1 MHMARMVAA
10 MKPATS
16 ISKVCRVLGEFRQ
29 KPSLG
34 VTDLARRTNL
44 LPSDVHRIL
53 TSLKL
58 CGFVEQN
65 PHTKTYRLGVGLMK
79 LGLAA
84 FQRNELR
91 DAARPLLARLSEEV
105 DATAHLAIFDPQ
117 EFDIF
122 LADQVDSKAEV
133 PFKANFGATAAAH
146 CTALGKAIMANI
158 DHDQALR
165 YLEQKGTP
173 RTAPNTITQLTV
185 LEEELRR
192 THTQGYSLDLEE
204 SAGGACCVGAAVRD
218 WTGTAIGA
226 ISISMPSQRFYR
238 AQPTAFVSAVR
249 AAATEIS
256 HLVGYQ
262 HSVRT

>member
-1 MHMARMVAA
+1 
-10 MKPATS
+10 MKPATT

-29 KPSLG
+29 RPSLG
-34 VTDLARRTNL
+34 VTDLARRTGL

-53 TSLKL
+53 ASLKF

-65 PHTKTYRLGVGLMK
+65 PQTKTYRLGVGLMK

-91 DAARPLLARLSEEV
+91 EAARPLLLRLSDEV
-105 DATAHLAIFDPQ
+105 EATAHLAIFDPQ

-122 LADQVDSKAEV
+122 LADQFDTSAEI

-158 DHDQALR
+158 DHDVALR

-173 RTAPNTITQLTV
+173 RTAPNTITQLV
-185 LEEELRR
+185 LLEAELRQTR
-192 THTQGYSLDLEE
+192 GQGYSLDREE
-204 SAGGACCVGAAVRD
+204 SAGGACCVGAAIRD
-218 WTGTAIGA
+218 WTGETVGA
-226 ISISMPSQRFYR
+226 ISVSMPAQRYYR
-238 AQPTAFVSAVR
+238 VQTASLATAVR
-249 AAATEIS
+249 STAAELSQLVGFTALAAAT
-256 HLVGYQ
+256 
-262 HSVRT
+262 RT

>member
-1 MHMARMVAA
+1 
-10 MKPATS
+10 MKPATT

-29 KPSLG
+29 RPSLG
-34 VTDLARRTNL
+34 VTDLARRTGL

-53 TSLKL
+53 ASLKF

-65 PHTKTYRLGVGLMK
+65 PQTKTYRLGVGLMK

-91 DAARPLLARLSEEV
+91 EAARPLLLRLSGEV
-105 DATAHLAIFDPQ
+105 EATAHLAIFDPQ

-122 LADQVDSKAEV
+122 LVDQFDTSAEI

-158 DHDQALR
+158 DHDVALR

-173 RTAPNTITQLTV
+173 RTAPNTITQLV
-185 LEEELRR
+185 LLEAELRQ
-192 THTQGYSLDLEE
+192 TQSQGYSLDREE
-204 SAGGACCVGAAVRD
+204 SAGGACCVGAAIRD
-218 WTGTAIGA
+218 WTGETVGA
-226 ISISMPSQRFYR
+226 ISVSMPAQRYYR
-238 AQPTAFVSAVR
+238 VQTASLASAVR
-249 AAATEIS
+249 STAAELS
-256 HLVGYQ
+256 QLVGY
-262 HSVRT
+262 SALAAAART

>member
-1 MHMARMVAA
+1 
-10 MKPATS
+10 MKPATT

-29 KPSLG
+29 RPSLG
-34 VTDLARRTNL
+34 VTDLARRTGL

-53 TSLKL
+53 TSLKY

-65 PHTKTYRLGVGLMK
+65 PQTKTYRLGVAMMR

-91 DAARPLLARLSEEV
+91 EAARPLLFRLSDEV
-105 DATAHLAIFDPQ
+105 EATAHLAIFDPQ

-122 LADQVDSKAEV
+122 LADQFDTSAEI

-158 DHDQALR
+158 DHDLALR
-165 YLEQKGTP
+165 YLEKKGTP
-173 RTAPNTITQLTV
+173 RSAPNTMTQLA
-185 LEEELRR
+185 LIEEELRKTQR
-192 THTQGYSLDLEE
+192 QGYSLDLEE

-218 WTGTAIGA
+218 WTGETVAA
-226 ISISMPSQRFYR
+226 ISVSMPSQKYYR
-238 AQPTAFVSAVR
+238 TQPAALASAVR
-249 AAATEIS
+249 ATAVELS
-256 HLVGYQ
+256 HLVGYLPVAA
-262 HSVRT
+262 SART

>member
-1 MHMARMVAA
+1 
-10 MKPATS
+10 MKPATT

-29 KPSLG
+29 RPSLG
-34 VTDLARRTNL
+34 VTDLARRTGL

-53 TSLKL
+53 ASLKH

-65 PHTKTYRLGVGLMK
+65 PQTKTYRLGVSMMK

-91 DAARPLLARLSEEV
+91 EAARPLLLRLSEEV
-105 DATAHLAIFDPQ
+105 EATAHLAIFDPQ

-122 LADQVDSKAEV
+122 LADQFDTSAEI

-158 DHDQALR
+158 DHELALR

-173 RTAPNTITQLTV
+173 RSAPNTMTQLA
-185 LEEELRR
+185 LIEAELRK
-192 THTQGYSLDLEE
+192 TQKARLQSGPGGERGRGVLRGR
-204 SAGGACCVGAAVRD
+204 GGAGLDGRNSGGHQRLDAV
-218 WTGTAIGA
+218 AKIL
-226 ISISMPSQRFYR
+226 P
-238 AQPTAFVSAVR
+238 
-249 AAATEIS
+249 AAAGRPGI
-256 HLVGYQ
+256 GGAGDGD
-262 HSVRT
+262 

>member
-1 MHMARMVAA
+1 

-16 ISKVCRVLGEFRQ
+16 INKVCRVLSEFRH

-34 VTDLARRTNL
+34 VTDLARRTGL

-53 TSLKL
+53 ASLRV

-65 PHTKTYRLGVGLMK
+65 PQTKTYRLGVGVMK

-91 DAARPLLARLSEEV
+91 EAARPLLLRLSEEV
-105 DATAHLAIFDPQ
+105 EASAHLAIFDPQ

-122 LADQVDSKAEV
+122 LADQFDASAEI

-158 DHDQALR
+158 DPVTALR
-165 YLEQKGTP
+165 FLERKGTP
-173 RTAPNTITQLTV
+173 RTAPNTITRLDA
-185 LEEELRR
+185 LEAELQR
-192 THTQGYSLDLEE
+192 TQALGYSLDLEE
-204 SAGGACCVGAAVRD
+204 SAPGACCVGAPVRD
-218 WTGTAIGA
+218 WTGATIGA
-226 ISISMPSQRFYR
+226 ISVSMPSQQFYR
-238 AQPTAFVSAVR
+238 AKPILFAGPVR
-249 AAATEIS
+249 ATAMELS
-256 HLVGYQ
+256 HAVGYQ
-262 HSVRT
+262 VSGT

>member
-1 MHMARMVAA
+1 
-10 MKPATS
+10 MKPATT

-29 KPSLG
+29 RPCLG
-34 VTDLARRTNL
+34 VTDLARRTGL

-53 TSLKL
+53 SSLKH

-65 PHTKTYRLGVGLMK
+65 PQTKTYRLGVGLMK
-79 LGLAA
+79 IGLAA

-91 DAARPLLARLSEEV
+91 EAARPLLVRLSEEV
-105 DATAHLAIFDPQ
+105 EATAHLAIFDPQ

-122 LADQVDSKAEV
+122 LADQFDSTAEV

-158 DHDQALR
+158 DHEMALR

-173 RTAPNTITQLTV
+173 RSAPNTITQLAV
-185 LEEELRR
+185 LETELRK
-192 THTQGYSLDLEE
+192 THSQGFSLDLEE

-218 WTGTAIGA
+218 WTGATIGA
-226 ISISMPSQRFYR
+226 ISISMPSQRYYR
-238 AQPTAFVSAVR
+238 TPSASLATAVR
-249 AAATEIS
+249 ATATELS
-256 HLVGYQ
+256 HLVGFQ
-262 HSVRT
+262 SLAASART

>member
-1 MHMARMVAA
+1 
-10 MKPATS
+10 MKPATT

-29 KPSLG
+29 RPSLG
-34 VTDLARRTNL
+34 VTDLARRTGL

-53 TSLKL
+53 ASLKH

-65 PHTKTYRLGVGLMK
+65 PQTKTYRLGVSMMK

-91 DAARPLLARLSEEV
+91 EAARPLLLRLSEEV
-105 DATAHLAIFDPQ
+105 EATAHLAIFDPQ

-122 LADQVDSKAEV
+122 LADQFDTSAEI

-158 DHDQALR
+158 DHELALR

-173 RTAPNTITQLTV
+173 RSAPNTMTQLV
-185 LEEELRR
+185 LIEAELRK
-192 THTQGYSLDLEE
+192 TQKQGYSLDLEE

-218 WTGTAIGA
+218 WTGETVAA
-226 ISISMPSQRFYR
+226 ISVSMPSQKFYR
-238 AQPTAFVSAVR
+238 QQPAVLASVVR
-249 AAATEIS
+249 ATAIELS
-256 HLVGYQ
+256 QLVGYQ
-262 HSVRT
+262 PLALAART

>member
-1 MHMARMVAA
+1 
-10 MKPATS
+10 MKPATT

-29 KPSLG
+29 RPSLG
-34 VTDLARRTNL
+34 VTDLARRTGL

-53 TSLKL
+53 SSLRH

-65 PHTKTYRLGVGLMK
+65 PQTKTYRLGVGMMK

-91 DAARPLLARLSEEV
+91 EAARPLLLRLSEEV
-105 DATAHLAIFDPQ
+105 EATAHLAIFDPQ

-122 LADQVDSKAEV
+122 LADQFDTSAEI

-158 DHDQALR
+158 DHGMALR

-173 RTAPNTITQLTV
+173 RSAPNTMTQLV
-185 LEEELRR
+185 LIEEELRK
-192 THTQGYSLDLEE
+192 TQLQGYSLDQEE

-218 WTGTAIGA
+218 WTGETVAA
-226 ISISMPSQRFYR
+226 ISVSMPSQKFYR
-238 AQPTAFVSAVR
+238 QQQAMLASAVR
-249 AAATEIS
+249 ATAIELS
-256 HLVGYQ
+256 LLVGYQ
-262 HSVRT
+262 PLPIAART

>member
-1 MHMARMVAA
+1 
-10 MKPATS
+10 MKPATT

-29 KPSLG
+29 RPSLG
-34 VTDLARRTNL
+34 VTDLARRTGL

-53 TSLKL
+53 SSLRH

-65 PHTKTYRLGVGLMK
+65 PQTKTYRLGVGMMK

-91 DAARPLLARLSEEV
+91 EAARPLLLRLSEEV
-105 DATAHLAIFDPQ
+105 EATAHLAIFDPQ

-122 LADQVDSKAEV
+122 LADQFDTSAEI

-158 DHDQALR
+158 DHGMALR

-173 RTAPNTITQLTV
+173 RSAPNTMTQLV
-185 LEEELRR
+185 LIEEELRK
-192 THTQGYSLDLEE
+192 TQLQGYSLDQEE

-218 WTGTAIGA
+218 WTGETVAA
-226 ISISMPSQRFYR
+226 ISVSMPSQKFYR
-238 AQPTAFVSAVR
+238 QQQAMLASAVR
-249 AAATEIS
+249 ATAFELS
-256 HLVGYQ
+256 QLVGYQ
-262 HSVRT
+262 PLPIAART

>member
-1 MHMARMVAA
+1 
-10 MKPATS
+10 MKPATT

-29 KPSLG
+29 RPSLG
-34 VTDLARRTNL
+34 VTDLARRTGL

-53 TSLKL
+53 SSLKH

-65 PHTKTYRLGVGLMK
+65 PQTKTYRLGVGLMK
-79 LGLAA
+79 IGLAA

-91 DAARPLLARLSEEV
+91 EAARPLLARLSEEV
-105 DATAHLAIFDPQ
+105 EATSHLAIFDPQ

-122 LADQVDSKAEV
+122 LADQFDSTAEV

-158 DHDQALR
+158 DHETALR

-173 RTAPNTITQLTV
+173 RTAPNTITQLAV
-185 LEEELRR
+185 LEAELRK
-192 THTQGYSLDLEE
+192 TYIQGYSLDLEE

-218 WTGTAIGA
+218 WTGATIGA
-226 ISISMPSQRFYR
+226 ISVSMPSQRFYR
-238 AQPTAFVSAVR
+238 AQPSNLAFAVKN
-249 AAATEIS
+249 AAIELS
-256 HLVGYQ
+256 QLVGYQ
-262 HSVRT
+262 PLPASIRT

>member
-1 MHMARMVAA
+1 
-10 MKPATS
+10 MKPATT

-34 VTDLARRTNL
+34 VTDLARRTGL

-53 TSLKL
+53 SSLKH

-65 PHTKTYRLGVGLMK
+65 PQTRTYRLGVGLMK

-91 DAARPLLARLSEEV
+91 EAARPLLLRLSEEV
-105 DATAHLAIFDPQ
+105 EATAHLAIFDQQ

-122 LADQVDSKAEV
+122 LADQFDTAAEI

-158 DHDQALR
+158 DHNVALR
-165 YLEQKGTP
+165 FLEQRGTP
-173 RTAPNTITQLTV
+173 RTAPNTITQLAA

-192 THTQGYSLDLEE
+192 TESQGYSLDLEE

-218 WTGTAIGA
+218 WSGQTVGA
-226 ISISMPSQRFYR
+226 ISVSMPSQRFYR
-238 AQPTAFVSAVR
+238 SQAVVLAKAVR
-249 AAATEIS
+249 ATATELS
-256 HLVGYQ
+256 EMVGYY
-262 HSVRT
+262 SPSKSLRT

>member
-1 MHMARMVAA
+1 

-29 KPSLG
+29 RPSLG
-34 VTDLARRTNL
+34 VTDLARRTGL

-53 TSLKL
+53 ASLKH

-65 PHTKTYRLGVGLMK
+65 PQTKTYRLGVGLMK

-91 DAARPLLARLSEEV
+91 EAARPLLLRLSEEV
-105 DATAHLAIFDPQ
+105 EATAHLAIFDPQ

-122 LADQVDSKAEV
+122 LADQFDISAEIT
-133 PFKANFGATAAAH
+133 FKANFGATAAAH

-158 DHDQALR
+158 DHELALR

-173 RTAPNTITQLTV
+173 RSAPNTITQLS
-185 LEEELRR
+185 LIEAELRR
-192 THTQGYSLDLEE
+192 TQTQGYSLDLEE

-218 WTGTAIGA
+218 WTGATVGA
-226 ISISMPSQRFYR
+226 ISVSMPSQRFYR
-238 AQPTAFVSAVR
+238 SQSAALASAVR
-249 AAATEIS
+249 ATAIELS
-256 HLVGYQ
+256 QLVGYHPQ
-262 HSVRT
+262 GSGART

>member
-1 MHMARMVAA
+1 
-10 MKPATS
+10 MKPATT

-29 KPSLG
+29 RPSLG
-34 VTDLARRTNL
+34 VTDLARRTGL

-53 TSLKL
+53 SSLKH

-65 PHTKTYRLGVGLMK
+65 PQTKTYRLGVGLMK
-79 LGLAA
+79 IGLAA

-91 DAARPLLARLSEEV
+91 EAARPLLVRLSEEV
-105 DATAHLAIFDPQ
+105 EATAHLAIFDPQ

-122 LADQVDSKAEV
+122 LADQFDSTAEV

-158 DHDQALR
+158 DHEMALR

-173 RTAPNTITQLTV
+173 RSAPNTITQLAV
-185 LEEELRR
+185 LETELRK
-192 THTQGYSLDLEE
+192 THSQGFSLDLEE

-218 WTGTAIGA
+218 WTGATIGA
-226 ISISMPSQRFYR
+226 ISISMPSQRYYR
-238 AQPTAFVSAVR
+238 TPSASLATAVR
-249 AAATEIS
+249 ATATELS
-256 HLVGYQ
+256 HLVGFQ
-262 HSVRT
+262 SLAASART

>member
-1 MHMARMVAA
+1 
-10 MKPATS
+10 MKPATT

-29 KPSLG
+29 RPSLG

-53 TSLKL
+53 SSLKV

-79 LGLAA
+79 IGLAA

-91 DAARPLLARLSEEV
+91 EAARPLLLRLSETME
-105 DATAHLAIFDPQ
+105 ATAHLAIFDPQ

-122 LADQVDSKAEV
+122 LADQFDSSAEV

-158 DHDQALR
+158 DHDIALR
-165 YLEQKGTP
+165 YLEQRGTP
-173 RTAPNTITQLTV
+173 RTAPNTITELSV
-185 LEEELRR
+185 LEAELRKTR
-192 THTQGYSLDLEE
+192 RQGYSLDLEE

-226 ISISMPSQRFYR
+226 ISVSMPSQRFYR
-238 AQPTAFVSAVR
+238 TQPAMFASAVR
-249 AAATEIS
+249 ATAAELS

-262 HSVRT
+262 AIPAGART